1 MRLIPREGYLRRQ
14 WEAWLVLMAAWL
26 LRERNVPR
34 AGVVS
39 RRDNNDMFYMADQ
52 LESIADRIRDGYRK

>member
-26 LRERNVPR
+26 LRERNVHR